1 MDVSVQRCL
10 SLDLLRA
17 NLRYVMLIRANTA
30 DSGSSVMVA
39 VNVLSHRSRS
49 ADVIFNVLEIRSNL
63 KFGKNSWPSPREH
76 Y

>member
-10 SLDLLRA
+10 SSDLLRA

-39 VNVLSHRSRS
+39 ANVLSLR
-49 ADVIFNVLEIRSNL
+49 NVLTYL
-63 KFGKNSWPSPREH
+63 K
-76 Y
+76 YAAT